1 MHEYSI
7 VQSLIQSCEQHAA
20 SNNAKSVS
28 KVVIKVGVLSGVE
41 PELLREAFE
50 TFKEDTVCHD
60 AFLDMKIQKILI
72 KCNSCLEQIELE
84 KHEFLCPKCNGSN
97 IDVLD
102 GEEMFLMQLEME

>member
-7 VQSLIQSCEQHAA
+7 VQSLIDSCVQHAI
-20 SNNAKSVS
+20 SNDAKSVS

-50 TFKEDTVCHD
+50 TFKEDTVCHN
-60 AFLDMKIQKILI
+60 AYFDMNIQKIVI
-72 KCNSCLEQIELE
+72 KCNSCKKENELE
-84 KHEFLCPKCNGSN
+84 KHQFLCPDCQSGD
-97 IDVLD
+97 IVVLD